1 MDPSIPE
8 NAPFFS
14 VLFRH
19 MQTSCMLGCPSVAAE
34 VGKLLLSLDPQ
45 GDRYHVLL
53 SLDHY
58 LTVSGKRTQLL
69 DIMGLSAVDAGTRS
83 VGVGESR
90 DAEGGKG
97 AAVGGEGTVG
107 GAGVGEVLDRGALW
121 SVEDTDFSTACF
133 TSPLDIDQDRAH
145 RQKQKQWE
153 REREREREIHDQTE
167 KEISASPSV
176 PAVPVSAP
184 LPLPRPL
191 PQLRHLPN
199 WWFSLALSTFI
210 QEKAADTTATASSS
224 SSSSNSSSKTAL
236 TSDDILLKVL
246 SIWPYVLQPLLKRA
260 GVQTGSSH
268 WRYIFAHPFFATAPS
283 RYAKRRGSSSRS
295 SSRSRERS
303 RK

>member
-1 MDPSIPE
+1 M
-8 NAPFFS
+8 
-14 VLFRH
+14 
-19 MQTSCMLGCPSVAAE
+19 AAE

-107 GAGVGEVLDRGALW
+107 EVRGALW

-176 PAVPVSAP
+176 PAVLVSAS

-210 QEKAADTTATASSS
+210 QEKAADTTATATASSSS
-224 SSSSNSSSKTAL
+224 SSSSNSKTAL

-283 RYAKRRGSSSRS
+283 RYDK
-295 SSRSRERS
+295 
-303 RK
+303 